1 LLGELANLPLNF
13 VRGEKWGKA
22 GASRDML
29 HFIWSK
35 LYARWLR
42 SHLVRPRPRIEFKHG
57 TGANLILGI
66 ARNYSISD
74 LRPFVRSARKF
85 HDCRILLVIDN
96 DSELGKALEAEE
108 VDCVL
113 SDVSSSL
120 GRPHMN
126 FARVA
131 DYIAVLQAL
140 SGRIERVFL
149 ADTRDVVFQADIFQ
163 ALPDVPMI
171 FFEEGKN
178 FSLESAGWNGNA
190 IRRTFGLPLYD
201 QIKHHEVICSGT
213 VLGRHGVTLMYCWEK
228 LLLGQLVGRR
238 HHMRSGVD
246 QATTNAIARADLVPS
261 SVVMP
266 YDGAVATLSGRNTNF
281 LSVKDGRMVTIAGGI
296 PAAIHQYDRNSAVRD
311 FVYGMYDGPT
321 SGRAGEKSKDTT
333 LQKKLR
339 VAFGLQGP

>member
-1 LLGELANLPLNF
+1 
-13 VRGEKWGKA
+13 
-22 GASRDML
+22 ML
-29 HFIWSK
+29 QYIWSK

-42 SHLVRPRPRIEFKHG
+42 AQLVRPRPRIDLRHG

-66 ARNYSISD
+66 ARNYSIAD

-96 DSELGKALEAEE
+96 DPELGRALDAEAIDFVCE
-108 VDCVL
+108 
-113 SDVSSSL
+113 DVSSSL

-131 DYIAVLQAL
+131 DYVAVLQAL
-140 SGRIERVFL
+140 NGRVERVFL

-163 ALPDVPMI
+163 ALPDVPMN
-171 FFEEGKN
+171 FFEEGQG

-190 IRRTFGLPLYD
+190 IRRTFGDKVYE

-228 LLLGQLVGRR
+228 LLLGQMVRRR

-246 QATTNAIARADLVPS
+246 QATTNVIARVDLVPS

-266 YDGAVATLSGRNTNF
+266 YDGAVATLSGHNTNF
-281 LSVKDGRMVTIAGGI
+281 LSVKDGRLVTEKGGI
-296 PAAIHQYDRNSAVRD
+296 PAAVHQYDRNAAVRD
-311 FVYGMYDGPT
+311 FVYATYDGPK
-321 SGRAGEKSKDTT
+321 SGKAGDKSKDTT
-333 LQKKLR
+333 LLKKLR
-339 VAFGLQGP
+339 VGFGLQGP